1 MDYRFQTKGIVV
13 MNFKNHELAEALT
26 NNDDRLDGQHEERE
40 LVDGGALLDDVCE
53 FLGRFVAYPSEHA
66 KVAHS
71 LWVFHAHGMAA
82 WESTPR
88 LAFLSPEP
96 ASGKTRALE
105 LTETLVPRA
114 CESVNM
120 SIAYLF
126 RRIAMEAE
134 PPTLLLDEVDA
145 LFKGR
150 GPAVEDIRAL

>member
-1 MDYRFQTKGIVV
+1 MTD
-13 MNFKNHELAEALT
+13 
-26 NNDDRLDGQHEERE
+26 
-40 LVDGGALLDDVCE
+40 E
-53 FLGRFVAYPSEHA
+53 FTGKFIAYPSDEAH
-66 KVAHS
+66 VAHV
-71 LWVFHAHGMAA
+71 LWIVHTHLMEA

-120 SIAYLF
+120 SVAYLF
-126 RRIAMEAE
+126 RRIAMDTE

-150 GPAVEDIRAL
+150 GPAVEDIRALINAGHRRGAKVGRCVVKG

>member
-1 MDYRFQTKGIVV
+1 
-13 MNFKNHELAEALT
+13 MNLKNPELAAALT
-26 NNDDRLDGQHEERE
+26 DNDQHEERKC
-40 LVDGGALLDDVCE
+40 VDGAALLDDVCE

-66 KVAHS
+66 KVAHA
-71 LWVFHAHGMAA
+71 LWVFHAHSMAA

-120 SIAYLF
+120 SVAYLF
-126 RRIAMEAE
+126 RRIAMEAD
-134 PPTLLLDEVDA
+134 PPDA
-145 LFKGR
+145 PARR
-150 GPAVEDIRAL
+150 G